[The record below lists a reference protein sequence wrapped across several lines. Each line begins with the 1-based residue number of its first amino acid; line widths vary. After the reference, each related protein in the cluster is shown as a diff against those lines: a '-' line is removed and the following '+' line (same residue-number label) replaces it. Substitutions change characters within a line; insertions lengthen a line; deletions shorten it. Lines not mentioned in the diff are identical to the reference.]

1 MDSRYDVSDEEQIF
15 WLISS
20 PNGYNEVTGLSAD
33 NFMLFKDNESY
44 VSVERALFCTL
55 DEAFVNGE
63 RIRNW
68 FTVGESL
75 WGAAILNVGKVRKHP
90 SLDVVSKYTES
101 HPGHAGIQMY
111 LNNGLPYRFK
121 KGKPTPMHILALQ
134 TYLVSIVE
142 QIRKR

>member
-15 WLISS
+15 RLISS

-63 RIRNW
+63 
-68 FTVGESL
+68 L
-75 WGAAILNVGKVRKHP
+75 
-90 SLDVVSKYTES
+90 
-101 HPGHAGIQMY
+101 
-111 LNNGLPYRFK
+111 
-121 KGKPTPMHILALQ
+121 
-134 TYLVSIVE
+134 
-142 QIRKR
+142 